1 MTQRESASIIGT
13 LGPAAAAA
21 AVRSRVSLPFTWLLR
36 LKLLTTRTST
46 LQPSLLL
53 LLGRV
58 IFELARVLVALC
70 RGQLLAIA
78 TAVRAAELGSVFT
91 YGSYRTL
98 FGNSEDQV
106 ISGNGKIVG

>member
-13 LGPAAAAA
+13 LGP

-36 LKLLTTRTST
+36 LKLTTRTST

-58 IFELARVLVALC
+58 IFELARVLVALG
-70 RGQLLAIA
+70 RGQLLLAIA

-91 YGSYRTL
+91 YGIYRTL

-106 ISGNGKIVG
+106 ISGNVKIVG

>member
-13 LGPAAAAA
+13 LGP

-36 LKLLTTRTST
+36 LKLLTTRTSST

-58 IFELARVLVALC
+58 IFELARVLVALG
-70 RGQLLAIA
+70 RGQLLLAIA

-91 YGSYRTL
+91 YGIYRTL

-106 ISGNGKIVG
+106 ISGNVKIVG